1 MTACPPPWC
10 SAELANLPVSC
21 AKVVA
26 VTISIE
32 RSGAHAGVQVCHLGC
47 AREEEPKSVGRQ
59 CGHDRSVH
67 AGLRAQSGDYETG
80 RALLASPPS
89 SLSLSLSLDICDP
102 EVEPRSCVP
111 CR

>member
-1 MTACPPPWC
+1 MTACPPPPPWY

-47 AREEEPKSVGRQ
+47 AQEEEEATPAGRQ
-59 CGHDRSVH
+59 CGHVRSVH
-67 AGLRAQSGDYETG
+67 
-80 RALLASPPS
+80 
-89 SLSLSLSLDICDP
+89 P
-102 EVEPRSCVP
+102 EMHGNPLIH
-111 CR
+111 